1 MVKMIQ
7 AITHATLPATLH
19 VDQPSPHIDWSSGT
33 VRLLTEPIQWPNTD
47 HPAPRRCP
55 HSASAAP
62 TPTSSSNNPHPQPH
76 TNPRGLQPRTISL
89 RNNHRCR
96 HGIIVCALGD
106 FSEVG

>member
-1 MVKMIQ
+1 MIQ

-33 VRLLTEPIQWPNTD
+33 VQLPTEPIQWPNTD

-76 TNPRGLQPRTISL
+76 TNPNTTTGSDPA
-89 RNNHRCR
+89 
-96 HGIIVCALGD
+96 G
-106 FSEVG
+106 F

>member
-47 HPAPRRCP
+47 HPRT
-55 HSASAAP
+55 AAV
-62 TPTSSSNNPHPQPH
+62 SSFGISGTNAHLILQQPPPQPH
-76 TNPRGLQPRTISL
+76 TNPQPHNR
-89 RNNHRCR
+89 
-96 HGIIVCALGD
+96 
-106 FSEVG
+106 F